1 MKKGIRFYVIAWLIV
16 FALFNVSCFM
26 ISAGAGVKGSGF
38 WTGYVFITL
47 AFAGQLACG
56 IYALNTGD
64 RTKMFYDI
72 PVITVSYGGLIA
84 TLICGAVV
92 MLVPQIPVWA
102 GIIACLA
109 ILAFTATAVIK
120 AMAVSDIVS
129 ETDSR
134 VMEDTMFIRTLT
146 ADAEILAANAMD
158 DDIKAVCRK
167 VYEAARYSDPV
178 SDAAL
183 ADIESQ
189 IRSGFTSLA
198 DAVAKG
204 ADAAAEAEKIT
215 ALLAERNSKCK
226 SMKQGRK

>member
-1 MKKGIRFYVIAWLIV
+1 MKKGIRFYVIAWMIM
-16 FALFNVSCFM
+16 FALFNVCCFV

-38 WTGYVFITL
+38 WIGYIFITL
-47 AFAGQLACG
+47 AFAGQLVCG
-56 IYALNTGD
+56 IYALNAGD
-64 RTKMFYDI
+64 RTQLFYNI
-72 PVITVSYGGLIA
+72 PLITVSYGGLIL

-102 GIIACLA
+102 GIIGCLV
-109 ILAFTATAVIK
+109 ILAFTAAAVIK

-146 ADAEILAANAMD
+146 ADAELLAANAAD

-178 SDAAL
+178 SNAAL
-183 ADIESQ
+183 SDIESK

-198 DAVAKG
+198 DTVAKG
-204 ADAAAEAEKIT
+204 GDAAAEAEKIT

>member
-38 WTGYVFITL
+38 WTGYIFITL

-64 RTKMFYDI
+64 RKKMFYDI

-102 GIIACLA
+102 GIIACLV

-146 ADAEILAANAMD
+146 ADAEILAANAGD
-158 DDIKAVCRK
+158 DGIKAVCRK
-167 VYEAARYSDPV
+167 IYEAARYSDPV

-198 DAVAKG
+198 DAVAKSG
-204 ADAAAEAEKIT
+204 DAAAEAEKIT

>member
-1 MKKGIRFYVIAWLIV
+1 
-16 FALFNVSCFM
+16 
-26 ISAGAGVKGSGF
+26 
-38 WTGYVFITL
+38 
-47 AFAGQLACG
+47 
-56 IYALNTGD
+56 
-64 RTKMFYDI
+64 MFYDI

-158 DDIKAVCRK
+158 RVWI
-167 VYEAARYSDPV
+167 
-178 SDAAL
+178 
-183 ADIESQ
+183 
-189 IRSGFTSLA
+189 
-198 DAVAKG
+198 
-204 ADAAAEAEKIT
+204 
-215 ALLAERNSKCK
+215 
-226 SMKQGRK
+226 

>member
-38 WTGYVFITL
+38 WTGYIFITL

-56 IYALNTGD
+56 IYVLNTGD

-102 GIIACLA
+102 GIIACLV

-146 ADAEILAANAMD
+146 ADAEILAANAGD
-158 DDIKAVCRK
+158 DGIKAVCRK

-204 ADAAAEAEKIT
+204 GDAAAEAEKIT

-226 SMKQGRK
+226 SMKHGRK

>member
-38 WTGYVFITL
+38 WTGYIFITL

-56 IYALNTGD
+56 IYVLNTGD

-204 ADAAAEAEKIT
+204 GDAAAEAEKIT

>member
-38 WTGYVFITL
+38 WTGYIFITL

-56 IYALNTGD
+56 IYVLNTGD

-183 ADIESQ
+183 SDIESQ
-189 IRSGFTSLA
+189 IRSGFTLLA

-204 ADAAAEAEKIT
+204 GDAAAEAKKIT